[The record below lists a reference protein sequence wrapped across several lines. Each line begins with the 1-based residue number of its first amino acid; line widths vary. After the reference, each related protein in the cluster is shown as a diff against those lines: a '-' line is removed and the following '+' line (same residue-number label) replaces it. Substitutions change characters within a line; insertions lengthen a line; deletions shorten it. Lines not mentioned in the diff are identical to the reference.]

1 MCDYSL
7 CGLPTRLAVEG
18 EELVVH
24 KFQTGSKGLASPSDF
39 MPPRRPEPYAASK
52 SLWQFIKSIFD
63 DSSVLPAATAV
74 CVPPG
79 AQLILK
85 NVPPD
90 LQRRWKVQEEEGVF
104 FVQLSAEVDRYRD
117 AVRFRSGREVLLQE
131 LYEGMPVQV
140 LSLGN
145 ATPEHESEFV
155 LPALR

>member
-24 KFQTGSKGLASPSDF
+24 RFRTGSVGLASPADLSAAKQALALA
-39 MPPRRPEPYAASK
+39 PRK
-52 SLWQFIKSIFD
+52 SFWEFVKSIFD
-63 DSSVLPAATAV
+63 DSTNFPPATAV

-85 NVPPD
+85 NIPED
-90 LQRRWKVQEEEGVF
+90 LQRRWNIEKEEAVF
-104 FVQLSAEVDRYRD
+104 FLQASAGANNCRD
-117 AVRFRSGREVLLQE
+117 GVRFRNGLQILLQG
-131 LYEGMPVQV
+131 LREGIPVYV

-145 ATPEHESEFV
+145 ASAGSEKDFAV
-155 LPALR
+155 PAL